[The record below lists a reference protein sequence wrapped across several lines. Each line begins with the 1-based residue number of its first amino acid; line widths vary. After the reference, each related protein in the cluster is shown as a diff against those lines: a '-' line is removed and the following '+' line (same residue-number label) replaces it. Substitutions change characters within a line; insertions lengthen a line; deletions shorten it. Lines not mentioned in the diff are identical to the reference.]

1 MILYYGSTCKNRPI
15 FITTCDVLYYTDLCN
30 FFQTDTD
37 LSKEKSSFLNQLI
50 IPKKLAVSTQ
60 IFLLPLRTLAN
71 FRLLPVNKMA
81 ATDIQP
87 GILDMESHVLAMD
100 ERWLEKILDTK
111 KEIPEKKLQIQ
122 DNVDRRCGQKRQR
135 KEKKIFD
142 PSDTDEGSKTKR
154 RRSSEKQRQK
164 DIFLLHQSPY
174 LIQSC
179 FVNIERMKFNEE
191 PAPIKVEVKLEEM
204 VEVNQKVEVK
214 LDDYKK
220 YFQRVKVKMENS
232 RPSNEKRALFALTEH
247 QKQILSDVASPKPDV
262 PKPIDNCVEVFRCPK
277 CSNKFESLNRLLLHV
292 DSAHENFTIKVYVD
306 SFFVKNT
313 TFSFQV
319 RCPQC
324 HIVLYGSGYERHCLV
339 YHKEVLLAPKYLLNP
354 LAEAQVSYARLVVIY
369 YVLVDN

>member
-1 MILYYGSTCKNRPI
+1 MILHYGSTCKNRPI

-30 FFQTDTD
+30 FLQTDTD

-164 DIFLLHQSPY
+164 DILLLHQSPY

-191 PAPIKVEVKLEEM
+191 PAQIKVEVKLEEMVKVNQKVEVKLEEM

-214 LDDYKK
+214 LDDSKK
-220 YFQRVKVKMENS
+220 YNQRGKIKLENS

-247 QKQILSDVASPKPDV
+247 QKQILSDVASTKQDV
-262 PKPIDNCVEVFRCPK
+262 PKPIDDCVEVFRCPK

-306 SFFVKNT
+306 SFLSRIPHFPFRFAVLSVVLCFTALDMSATVSST
-313 TFSFQV
+313 TRKCYWLKTTCST
-319 RCPQC
+319 
-324 HIVLYGSGYERHCLV
+324 H
-339 YHKEVLLAPKYLLNP
+339 
-354 LAEAQVSYARLVVIY
+354 
-369 YVLVDN
+369 